1 MRSYHLDLKCVHLS
15 LLGDGGG
22 GSGGRKAEAVFLEFS
37 NKTIYLTTTTNQDGD
52 DDDEMRTTANYI
64 LSLFCIGIFLSF
76 TYIFSSYHHHLP
88 IHMPNQHL
96 HHDMIFVFLLNL

>member
-37 NKTIYLTTTTNQDGD
+37 NKTIYLTTTQRIK
-52 DDDEMRTTANYI
+52 MVMMVI
-64 LSLFCIGIFLSF
+64 
-76 TYIFSSYHHHLP
+76 
-88 IHMPNQHL
+88 
-96 HHDMIFVFLLNL
+96 